1 MKASREWLQE
11 YSDIDVDTVK
21 LGDILT
27 MAGQKVETIEQIGN
41 DIKNVVIG
49 KIIEIEKHQDSDH
62 LLVTKVDVGTEKL
75 QIVTGAPNIKV
86 GDIVPI
92 AKDGAELP
100 GGKKI
105 KMGLLR
111 GVSSCGMMCSV
122 GELNIG
128 LQDYPDQIEN
138 GIMILQRTENS
149 EINTN
154 QKEENLEEKQ
164 EEKQSNNIKI
174 LPDVDFEELLGKDI
188 VEVLELKED
197 IIDFEITPNRPDCL
211 SIEGLGR
218 ETAISLGKEF
228 KNPRKDIDDMI
239 KNNKVTEKDEIEG
252 LTVEIKAPDLCYRYI
267 ARMVKNVKIG
277 PSPKWLTKR
286 LKACG
291 MRSINNIVD
300 ITNYV
305 MLEMGQPMHAF
316 DIESI
321 EGKHITVR
329 RAKNGEKITTLDEV
343 ERSLDEN
350 DLVIAD
356 VNKPVAIAGVMGGL
370 NSEIEK
376 DTKTVVFESAVFY
389 GGAVRKTAK
398 KVGLR
403 TESSSRFEK
412 GLSPENALRAV
423 NRAVQ
428 LVELLGAG
436 KAIEGKIDKYPT
448 PQKINK
454 IKFEPDRI
462 NQLLGTNISKE
473 QMIDIFEKLEMKIQK
488 ENEQISIIPPY
499 FRQDIEQMADLAE
512 EVARFYGYDKLET
525 TLIKAETT
533 IGIKNKEQKIED
545 KILETLK
552 NNGLSE
558 IYTYGF
564 INEKELDKSNISEE
578 LKKVSICI
586 KNPLNDDYKYMRP
599 STIPSMMST
608 IVTNLNK
615 KNKEAKLFDISRR
628 YQNLGEKVE
637 KGEVPQEDKI
647 LTIGMY
653 GNVDFYILKGLIENI
668 LEQISVN
675 HYDIVKEP
683 NNKSYHTGRCANLKV
698 GNDIIATLGEVHPEV
713 LENYEITQ
721 RVYLAELNITKVT
734 KYARN
739 NKKYVEVP
747 KFPAVERDIA
757 VIVNEEVEVGQIEK
771 IIAKKAK
778 KLLESMEVFDIY
790 RDEKIGENKKSV
802 AYALKFR
809 DKNRTLQDEEIN
821 QIMENVVAELEKQI
835 GAELRK

>member
-1 MKASREWLQE
+1 MKGIDNMKASREWLEE
-11 YSDIDVDTVK
+11 YSDIDVDTIK

-27 MAGQKVETIEQIGN
+27 MTGQKVETIDMLGN
-41 DIKNVVIG
+41 NIKNVVVG
-49 KIIEIEKHQDSDH
+49 KILEIKKHQDSDH
-62 LLVTKVDVGTEKL
+62 LLITKVDVGTEKL

-100 GGKKI
+100 DGTKI
-105 KMGLLR
+105 KTGMLR
-111 GVSSCGMMCSV
+111 GVESCGMMCSV
-122 GELNIG
+122 GELGIG
-128 LQDYPDQIEN
+128 VEEFPKQIEN
-138 GIMILQRTENS
+138 GIMILERKDEQ
-149 EINTN
+149 IKVL
-154 QKEENLEEKQ
+154 QDIDLEK
-164 EEKQSNNIKI
+164 K
-174 LPDVDFEELLGKDI
+174 LGEDI
-188 VEVLELKED
+188 VEVLDLKEE

-218 ETAISLGKEF
+218 EVAVSLGKEF
-228 KNPRKDIDDMI
+228 KNPRKDIDKI
-239 KNNKVTEKDEIEG
+239 SKDVEDKEEIEG
-252 LTVEIKAPDLCYRYI
+252 LTVEIQAPDLCYRYI
-267 ARMVKNVKIG
+267 ARMVENVKIG
-277 PSPKWLTKR
+277 PSPKWLVKR

-329 RAKNGEKITTLDEV
+329 RAKNGEKITTLDEE
-343 ERSLDEN
+343 ERTLDES

-356 VNKPVAIAGVMGGL
+356 TKKPVAIAGVMGGL

-389 GGAVRKTAK
+389 GGSVRKTAK

-423 NRAVQ
+423 NRAIQ
-428 LVELLGAG
+428 LVEILGAG
-436 KAIEGKIDKYPT
+436 KEIPGKIDKYPT
-448 PQKINK
+448 KQKTNK
-454 IKFEPDRI
+454 IKLEPEKI
-462 NQLLGTNISKE
+462 NSLLGTNITKQE
-473 QMIDIFEKLEMKIQK
+473 MINILEKLEIKVEDDIA
-488 ENEQISIIPPY
+488 IIPY

-512 EVARFYGYDKLET
+512 EVARFYGYDKLDS

-533 IGIKNKEQKIED
+533 LGIKNKEQKIED
-545 KILETLK
+545 KILETLQ
-552 NNGLSE
+552 NSGLSE

-578 LKKVSICI
+578 LKKVAICL

-599 STIPSMMST
+599 STIPSMLST
-608 IVTNLNK
+608 ISTNINK

-628 YQNLGEKVE
+628 YKNIDGKIE
-637 KGEVPQEDKI
+637 KGEVPEEEKI
-647 LTIGMY
+647 LTMGMY
-653 GNVDFYILKGLIENI
+653 GEDIDFYVLKGIIENI

-675 HYDIVKEP
+675 RYEIEKEKT
-683 NNKSYHTGRCANLKV
+683 NKSYHPGRCANIKIGKDV
-698 GNDIIATLGEVHPEV
+698 IATIGEAHPQV
-713 LENYEITQ
+713 LVNYEIDK
-721 RVYLAELNITKVT
+721 RIYLAELNITKIT

-739 NKKYVEVP
+739 TKKYVEVP
-747 KFPAVERDIA
+747 KFPPVERDIA
-757 VIVNEEVEVGQIEK
+757 ITIEENIEVGQIEK
-771 IIAKKAK
+771 IISKKAK
-778 KLLESMEVFDIY
+778 KLLESMELFDVY
-790 RDEKIGENKKSV
+790 RDEEKLGKNKKSI

-809 DKNRTLQDEEIN
+809 DKNKTLQDEEVN
-821 QIMENVVAELEKQI
+821 KIMEEIIQELKKQV
-835 GAELRK
+835 GADLRK